1 MKKKDFDPNNYNKLN
16 NLRKKI
22 IKDTSSFINMDNKKI
37 IEIGSGN
44 GNFSKLLSKK
54 FNSSYIYGIDIVSQY
69 IYFSKKNNNNYNIQ
83 FEKKNIYDVDST
95 YDIAFMIF
103 SMAELLKND
112 TLENILNKI
121 KDKILCNGY
130 LILVDEFFDDYS
142 EECDL
147 IGIEVMQ
154 KLGYKYSNYDE
165 LKNIIDNTNFEIIFT
180 KVYDNKQKMTNIF
193 GSKLQIFYENKLNEF
208 DDTKKYDSEL
218 IWETMKDKIIKA
230 DGMRTYNKSRLIILK
245 KTNNIIDKLCTL
257 KSDLCLY
264 YSLSTIKDNIK
275 YYKDLKIDNLEYAFP
290 VKTFP
295 NDKILNLFYIN
306 NFYFDVSNKNEE
318 KLIRKYKTLN
328 FYSDPTMSI
337 RNNSYI
343 RLYIH
348 NIGSHFGMS
357 YDGKS
362 YEIYHIHISLNK
374 DRKIQKKMLEV
385 IASLNYNKT
394 KYLDIGGSYD
404 NLSYLEFNLFLSK
417 IRNVVPKKVKILI
430 EAGSMW
436 FKDSGF
442 LVCKVKS
449 INSIGKIKFAYVNAS
464 RELHTKWSI
473 PKYININYG
482 DNDYIICGA
491 TCYEKDLF
499 FHAYNTSIKYDD
511 TIYFSNIEPYSYSF
525 NTDFNGI
532 NKAEVIID
540 E

>member
-69 IYFSKKNNNNYNIQ
+69 IDFSKKNNNNYNIQ

-318 KLIRKYKTLN
+318 KN
-328 FYSDPTMSI
+328 SGDS
-337 RNNSYI
+337 RNT
-343 RLYIH
+343 RLYTDVLRLQRQH
-348 NIGSHFGMS
+348 HFP
-357 YDGKS
+357 
-362 YEIYHIHISLNK
+362 N
-374 DRKIQKKMLEV
+374 DR
-385 IASLNYNKT
+385 AT
-394 KYLDIGGSYD
+394 TD
-404 NLSYLEFNLFLSK
+404 LS
-417 IRNVVPKKVKILI
+417 
-430 EAGSMW
+430 
-436 FKDSGF
+436 
-442 LVCKVKS
+442 
-449 INSIGKIKFAYVNAS
+449 
-464 RELHTKWSI
+464 
-473 PKYININYG
+473 
-482 DNDYIICGA
+482 
-491 TCYEKDLF
+491 CYKPF
-499 FHAYNTSIKYDD
+499 
-511 TIYFSNIEPYSYSF
+511 
-525 NTDFNGI
+525 G
-532 NKAEVIID
+532 
-540 E
+540 

>member
-69 IYFSKKNNNNYNIQ
+69 IDFSKKNNNNYNIQ

-218 IWETMKDKIIKA
+218 IWETMKQ
-230 DGMRTYNKSRLIILK
+230 M
-245 KTNNIIDKLCTL
+245 
-257 KSDLCLY
+257 
-264 YSLSTIKDNIK
+264 
-275 YYKDLKIDNLEYAFP
+275 
-290 VKTFP
+290 V
-295 NDKILNLFYIN
+295 
-306 NFYFDVSNKNEE
+306 
-318 KLIRKYKTLN
+318 
-328 FYSDPTMSI
+328 
-337 RNNSYI
+337 
-343 RLYIH
+343 
-348 NIGSHFGMS
+348 
-357 YDGKS
+357 
-362 YEIYHIHISLNK
+362 
-374 DRKIQKKMLEV
+374 
-385 IASLNYNKT
+385 
-394 KYLDIGGSYD
+394 
-404 NLSYLEFNLFLSK
+404 
-417 IRNVVPKKVKILI
+417 
-430 EAGSMW
+430 
-436 FKDSGF
+436 
-442 LVCKVKS
+442 
-449 INSIGKIKFAYVNAS
+449 
-464 RELHTKWSI
+464 
-473 PKYININYG
+473 
-482 DNDYIICGA
+482 
-491 TCYEKDLF
+491 
-499 FHAYNTSIKYDD
+499 
-511 TIYFSNIEPYSYSF
+511 
-525 NTDFNGI
+525 
-532 NKAEVIID
+532 
-540 E
+540 